1 MSLNYEPRLSSSELS
16 LVLQPEAQFCSFSL
30 LNPSNLSLSK
40 FEMSRYISKISNR
53 THNLMQI
60 FIVKRPIALSF
71 YVTLL
76 YNDSNNIL
84 QIFNHISLVQ
94 FFILLSCAIAVSVNF
109 STFMVIGKT
118 SPVTYQVLGHLKTC
132 LVLAFG
138 YILLKDPFRWR
149 NICGIIVALVGMI
162 LYSFLCSSENKQKAS
177 DTSSQSLQ
185 VLFIKYLVCLIIY
198 SLDMMFL
205 FVWYLKN

>member
-185 VLFIKYLVCLIIY
+185 VLFIKYSVCLIIY

>member
-1 MSLNYEPRLSSSELS
+1 
-16 LVLQPEAQFCSFSL
+16 
-30 LNPSNLSLSK
+30 
-40 FEMSRYISKISNR
+40 MSRYISKISNR

-185 VLFIKYLVCLIIY
+185 VLFIKYSVCLIIY